1 MWFAFLLP
9 GLARKEVGNSTSTKK
24 QVLCVCNSV
33 ADITYILR
41 MEKNLQHV
49 QSIRVK
55 HSSLRAKTHLYYKVG
70 FFGVFLIN
78 CHNKNNIN
86 PVLGLL
92 QEKKYKCN
100 LSFLT
105 VSHISNAFKSAA
117 SSGLLS
123 FCHGRSILDSCKS
136 FVSYLSQNPLAN
148 SRNLIRAAIL
158 MEHIECSV

>member
-1 MWFAFLLP
+1 MCKAS
-9 GLARKEVGNSTSTKK
+9 GKSA
-24 QVLCVCNSV
+24 
-33 ADITYILR
+33 A
-41 MEKNLQHV
+41 
-49 QSIRVK
+49 
-55 HSSLRAKTHLYYKVG
+55 LRAKTHPYYKAG
-70 FFGVFLIN
+70 FLGVFLIN
-78 CHNKNNIN
+78 GHYKNNIN
-86 PVLGLL
+86 PVLRLL

-105 VSHISNAFKSAA
+105 VSRISNAFKSVA

-123 FCHGRSILDSCKS
+123 FCHGRNILDSCKS